1 MTLFRIFEFKLGLGK
16 FEIGF
21 GEFGLELGKLSLG
34 NDVFHRLG
42 LSGHQVCFS
51 FGAPHYQVS
60 TPAEASPYPHEIG
73 Y

>member
-1 MTLFRIFEFKLGLGK
+1 
-16 FEIGF
+16 
-21 GEFGLELGKLSLG
+21 LELEKLSLG

-60 TPAEASPYPHEIG
+60 TPAEASLYPHEIG